1 MCRDLLLPYIDFDP
15 FSVYAGGFKVPVG
28 NTLAV
33 RYGYANSIKIVSNS
47 KLQHQYKS
55 FHSNIRRE
63 QAHALRVFEASAH
76 IEPASNPIYG
86 NAQNLPHNKKAVPGW
101 VRLFIF
107 REANLT

>member
-1 MCRDLLLPYIDFDP
+1 MP

-33 RYGYANSIKIVSNS
+33 RYGYANSIKIVATPSYNINI
-47 KLQHQYKS
+47 KS

-63 QAHALRVFEASAH
+63 QAHALRVFEASAY

>member
-1 MCRDLLLPYIDFDP
+1 MP
-15 FSVYAGGFKVPVG
+15 FSVYAGGFKGPVG

-33 RYGYANSIKIVSNS
+33 RYGYANSIKIVTIPSYNINI
-47 KLQHQYKS
+47 KS

>member
-33 RYGYANSIKIVSNS
+33 RYGYANSIKIVAIPSYNINI
-47 KLQHQYKS
+47 KS

-63 QAHALRVFEASAH
+63 
-76 IEPASNPIYG
+76 
-86 NAQNLPHNKKAVPGW
+86 
-101 VRLFIF
+101 
-107 REANLT
+107 